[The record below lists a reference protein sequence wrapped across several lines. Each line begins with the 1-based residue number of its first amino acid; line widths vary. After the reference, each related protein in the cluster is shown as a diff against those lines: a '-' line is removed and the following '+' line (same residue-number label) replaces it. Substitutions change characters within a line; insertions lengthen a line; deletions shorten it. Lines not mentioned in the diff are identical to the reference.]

1 MNPSELK
8 TIRNLDLISCFSN
21 QEIEEINAYSK
32 QNKMTFQESVKSLA
46 LSKINDD
53 KRSRKTEINSVTDL
67 DFEAL
72 MIETEVALDAVNN
85 LVCKNEKI
93 EEVIASLQDDVCKL
107 KKELTLQPRLH
118 YSDREVAK
126 ELNLPVVIVSATKEE
141 GTYVSAYIR
150 DKILTKFE
158 LLNGL
163 WFKRD

>member
-1 MNPSELK
+1 MNPSELR

-21 QEIEEINAYSK
+21 QEVEKINAYSK

-46 LSKINDD
+46 LSRLNDNERSD
-53 KRSRKTEINSVTDL
+53 KTKVDSVADL
-67 DFEAL
+67 NFEAL
-72 MIETEVALDAVNN
+72 MIETEIALDAVNE
-85 LVCKNEKI
+85 LACKNEKI
-93 EEVIASLQDDVCKL
+93 EEVVAVLQDDVCKL
-107 KKELTLQPRLH
+107 KQELISSTRMH

-158 LLNGL
+158 CINGL